1 MKAILMTDE
10 TTEHLLD
17 RARTGD
23 REAFDVLCR
32 QHSEHLTTL
41 VHRWLG
47 AELGAKLEPEDI
59 LQETFL
65 RAFESIGV
73 FRGQDERSFLSWLAS
88 IAEHLIWNASQKRS
102 LKQAQLVFDASGSG
116 PSPSR
121 GLRREERLQR
131 LEACLTGLK
140 RDQREAIILSKID
153 GLKAKDIAERMG
165 RSVDAVKQLLS
176 RGLRQLRQ
184 DFGDTASL
192 RLPDRAL
199 DLRAADDGTE

>member
-1 MKAILMTDE
+1 MKATTMTHEE
-10 TTEHLLD
+10 TYPLLD

-23 REAFDVLCR
+23 RGAFDELCEGQSKR
-32 QHSEHLTTL
+32 LESLVRSQMGHL
-41 VHRWLG
+41 VRG
-47 AELGAKLEPEDI
+47 KLEPVDI

-65 RAFESIGV
+65 RAFESISV
-73 FRGQDERSFLSWLAS
+73 FRGRDEKTFFNWLAS

-199 DLRAADDGTE
+199 DLKAADDGTE